1 VGMIILDTFE
11 LVDNGVSYNG
21 RVIYSTRTRESLTGN
36 GWVVSVADEKVLL
49 VRLGKDL
56 YAIPIAVIE
65 EVLPA
70 LPIEAVPQCPDFV
83 RGVIFVR
90 GHLIPV
96 LSAAERL
103 GWKSHQLPDDPTIV
117 CIRVGKRRIGVEF
130 DEALDLMDLATA
142 NVLPSSEIGAREGFC
157 TGVIE
162 RDGQF
167 IRLLDPEKLTSQE
180 ETQRWLGADQ
190 G

>member
-1 VGMIILDTFE
+1 MRTGW
-11 LVDNGVSYNG
+11 GVA
-21 RVIYSTRTRESLTGN
+21 
-36 GWVVSVADEKVLL
+36 VAEEKVLL

-56 YAIPIAVIE
+56 YAIPIVAIE

-70 LPIEAVPQCPDFV
+70 LPIEEVPQCPDFV

-103 GWKSHQLPDDPTIV
+103 GRKSHQLPDEPTIV
-117 CIRVGKRRIGVEF
+117 CMRVGKRRVGVEF

-142 NVLPSSEIGAREGFC
+142 NVLPSGEIGAREGFF
-157 TGVIE
+157 TGVVE
-162 RDGQF
+162 RDGQL

-180 ETQRWLGADQ
+180 ETQKWVRTNQ

>member
-1 VGMIILDTFE
+1 MRTGW
-11 LVDNGVSYNG
+11 GV
-21 RVIYSTRTRESLTGN
+21 T
-36 GWVVSVADEKVLL
+36 VAEEKVLL
-49 VRLGKDL
+49 VRLGKDF
-56 YAIPIAVIE
+56 YAIPIASIE

-70 LPIEAVPQCPDFV
+70 LQIEEVPQCPDFV

-103 GWKSHQLPDDPTIV
+103 GRKSHQLPDEPTIV
-117 CIRVGKRRIGVEF
+117 CMRVGKRRVGVEF

-142 NVLPSSEIGAREGFC
+142 NILPSAEIGAREGFF
-157 TGVIE
+157 TGVVE
-162 RDGQF
+162 RDGQL

-180 ETQRWLGADQ
+180 ETQKWVSTNQ

>member
-1 VGMIILDTFE
+1 M
-11 LVDNGVSYNG
+11 
-21 RVIYSTRTRESLTGN
+21 RESLTGT
-36 GWVVSVADEKVLL
+36 GWGVTVADENMLL

-56 YAIPIAVIE
+56 YAIPIVAIE

-70 LPIEAVPQCPDFV
+70 LPIEGVPQCPDFV

-103 GWKSHQLPDDPTIV
+103 GWEPHQLPDESTIV
-117 CIRVGKRRIGVEF
+117 CMRVGKRLVGVEF
-130 DEALDLMDLATA
+130 DEALDLIDLGTA
-142 NVLPSSEIGAREGFC
+142 EILLSGEIGARDGFF
-157 TGVIE
+157 TGVVE
-162 RDGQF
+162 RDGRL
-167 IRLLDPEKLTSQE
+167 IRLLNPEKLTSEE
-180 ETQRWLGADQ
+180 ETQKWIGTNQ